1 MTERKEHEIGEK
13 DQQLYPNL
21 GIKCAGSAECRQ
33 WVSSLIYF
41 SAPLTSVTPGKLPR
55 KIWGEKLCVF
65 FLMHLKRNKWLKR
78 CKIISEWSN
87 NEEKRLDISW
97 SSMVNGG
104 ERQGRGKLIL
114 VNAVATN
121 TSLKHIQF
129 PWCENLHMKE
139 QAKKS
144 LSGNR
149 VQNAKC
155 YAE

>member
-1 MTERKEHEIGEK
+1 MR
-13 DQQLYPNL
+13 Y
-21 GIKCAGSAECRQ
+21 
-33 WVSSLIYF
+33 
-41 SAPLTSVTPGKLPR
+41 
-55 KIWGEKLCVF
+55 
-65 FLMHLKRNKWLKR
+65 
-78 CKIISEWSN
+78 KIISEWSN

-104 ERQGRGKLIL
+104 EREGKRVELIL
-114 VNAVATN
+114 VNTSATN

-129 PWCENLHMKE
+129 HWCENLHMKE

-155 YAE
+155 YTE